1 MKYNFDSIKLVNQNE
16 MLVKK
21 FKEGKKFKNKFKKLI
36 RKVIN
41 K

>member
-16 MLVKK
+16 ILI
-21 FKEGKKFKNKFKKLI
+21 KELKENKKFKNKFKKLV